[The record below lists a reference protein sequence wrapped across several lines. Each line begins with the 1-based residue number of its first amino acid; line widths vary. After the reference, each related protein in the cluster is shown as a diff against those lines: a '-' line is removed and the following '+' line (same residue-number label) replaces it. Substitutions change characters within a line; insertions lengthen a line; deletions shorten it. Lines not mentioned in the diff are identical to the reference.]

1 LVVALAKIL
10 SAFGCIFIG
19 GKMKDGFKRPFS
31 ANLSQ
36 KADNLGIDQ
45 LIKLECRVLLNKGGD
60 FESIGLIDILDSWN
74 LPA

>member
-1 LVVALAKIL
+1 
-10 SAFGCIFIG
+10 
-19 GKMKDGFKRPFS
+19 MKDGFKRPFS